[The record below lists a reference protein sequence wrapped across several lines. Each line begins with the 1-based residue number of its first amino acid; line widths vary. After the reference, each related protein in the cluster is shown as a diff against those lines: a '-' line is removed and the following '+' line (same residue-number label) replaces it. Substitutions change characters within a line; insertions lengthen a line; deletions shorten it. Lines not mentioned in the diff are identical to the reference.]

1 MLNVNTFEELLRK
14 RDTLSLEQMKIIAK
28 KLGLNCDYCS
38 TKDCVIS
45 KINDYL
51 NPPEPISI
59 APGM

>member
-1 MLNVNTFEELLRK
+1 MLNINSLEELLREK
-14 RDTLSLEQMKIIAK
+14 NSLSLEEMKIIAK

-45 KINDYL
+45 EINNYL
-51 NPPEPISI
+51 NPPEPPSF